1 MRQTVVIFA
10 ALTTVLASCAPTTYS
25 GYAKSGVT
33 RETAA
38 YDDTACSVEA
48 NKLFPAAT
56 FTTTVYSGY
65 HGGYGGYAGGYWGG
79 YPGYWG
85 GSHVQVQ
92 DANAGLRAEHRS
104 DCMTLKG
111 YTPVTH
117 PICTEDQLAGRQ
129 YAAISG
135 APAPA
140 SNICALR
147 AKGGGVALI
156 DLSKPI

>member
-10 ALTTVLASCAPTTYS
+10 ALATVATGCAPTSYS

-56 FTTTVYSGY
+56 FTTSVYSGY

-92 DANAGLRAEHRS
+92 DANAGLRAEHRA

-129 YAAISG
+129 YAAIPG

-140 SNICALR
+140 ANICALR
-147 AKGGGVALI
+147 AKGGGVAQI
-156 DLSKPI
+156 NLSKPI